1 MNLSL
6 FHIQQDHLN
15 LINLI
20 EENGGEVN
28 DEIMNQLALT
38 EENFKDKAVSYSNI
52 VKVLDYDVKSIDEEI
67 KRLQDL
73 KKKKSKAAETFETK
87 LSEAMQQF
95 GFDKIETPTR
105 KLSFRK
111 SESVVITDE
120 TLIPLGL
127 KDFVPATFTPVKDA
141 IKRAIKSGEEVPG
154 AQLVTKMNLQIK

>member
-28 DEIMNQLALT
+28 EEIMNQLALT

-95 GFDKIETPTR
+95 GYDKIETPTR

-111 SESVVITDE
+111 SEAIEVENVDIIPARYFNEKTTYTLDKDRVKSVIKYGE
-120 TLIPLGL
+120 TIPG
-127 KDFVPATFTPVKDA
+127 VH
-141 IKRAIKSGEEVPG
+141 
-154 AQLVTKMNLQIK
+154 LVTKMNLQIK